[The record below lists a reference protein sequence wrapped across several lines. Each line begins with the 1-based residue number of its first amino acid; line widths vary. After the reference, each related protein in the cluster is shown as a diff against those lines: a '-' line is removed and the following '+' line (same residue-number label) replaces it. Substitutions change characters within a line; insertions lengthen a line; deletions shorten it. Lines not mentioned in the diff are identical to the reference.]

1 MDFGKSRLTSAEEGP
16 IHQHA
21 RTPSGRIVPSEVTPM
36 SALIA
41 TAYTR
46 FVQSVRDL
54 EGVKL
59 HAHEAETLRSAAD
72 ARLFGDEDAALL
84 LGDAV
89 TVLALLESA
98 GRLETLTVKRLRKD
112 LDEIFAVAAAA

>member
-1 MDFGKSRLTSAEEGP
+1 
-16 IHQHA
+16 
-21 RTPSGRIVPSEVTPM
+21 M
-36 SALIA
+36 SADTA

-46 FVQSVRDL
+46 FVQAVRDL

-84 LGDAV
+84 LGDAF
-89 TVLALLESA
+89 TVLALLASA
-98 GRLETLTVKRLRKD
+98 GRLEELTVKRLQNE
-112 LDEIFAVAAAA
+112 LDAIFTVAAAA

>member
-1 MDFGKSRLTSAEEGP
+1 MSELT
-16 IHQHA
+16 
-21 RTPSGRIVPSEVTPM
+21 
-36 SALIA
+36 A

-59 HAHEAETLRSAAD
+59 HAHEAETLRTAAD

-98 GRLETLTVKRLRKD
+98 GRLETLTVKRLRRD
-112 LDEIFAVAAAA
+112 LDDIFAVAAAA

>member
-1 MDFGKSRLTSAEEGP
+1 
-16 IHQHA
+16 
-21 RTPSGRIVPSEVTPM
+21 
-36 SALIA
+36 
-41 TAYTR
+41 
-46 FVQSVRDL
+46 VRDL

-59 HAHEAETLRSAAD
+59 HAHEAETLRTAAD

-98 GRLETLTVKRLRKD
+98 GRLETLTVKRLRRD
-112 LDEIFAVAAAA
+112 LDDIFAVAAAA

>member
-1 MDFGKSRLTSAEEGP
+1 
-16 IHQHA
+16 
-21 RTPSGRIVPSEVTPM
+21 M
-36 SALIA
+36 SALTA

-46 FVQSVRDL
+46 FVQTERDL

-59 HAHEAETLRSAAD
+59 HAHEAETLRGAAD

-84 LGDAV
+84 LGDAF

-98 GRLETLTVKRLRKD
+98 GRLETLTVKRLRRD
-112 LDEIFAVAAAA
+112 LDEIFTVAAAA

>member
-1 MDFGKSRLTSAEEGP
+1 MPATRAG
-16 IHQHA
+16 A
-21 RTPSGRIVPSEVTPM
+21 RPSEVTPM
-36 SALIA
+36 SALTA

-46 FVQSVRDL
+46 FVQSLRDL

-59 HAHEAETLRSAAD
+59 HAHEAETLRAAAD

-84 LGDAV
+84 LGDAF

-98 GRLETLTVKRLRKD
+98 GRLQPLTAHGLRND
-112 LDEIFAVAAAA
+112 LDESFAVAVAAEPDLAGPSPSAARQHQ